1 MSTLQS
7 INKMYKVYEILPIS
21 EMFTSQ
27 DSKQLILEPLSC
39 VLKLSLL
46 QWKPSGTK
54 ISVSKN
60 SLQFIEPSLIQGISR
75 RMTGDSRQDLH
86 NICHPIIKCLEWYP
100 LQEYQFFYTQ
110 CCKGL
115 ETLKSSY
122 DSNSIINHTLD
133 HYIGLLGGKA
143 YEPLED
149 TPVTGGLRDM
159 WVPKEILILKTMLE
173 HILSLEDGSDRDM
186 YLVVFEHLLRI
197 KENKVNSYIQSIS
210 TSYS

>member
-39 VLKLSLL
+39 VLKLSIL

-110 CCKGL
+110 CCQGL

-173 HILSLEDGSDRDM
+173 HILSLENGGDRDM
-186 YLVVFEHLLRI
+186 YLVVFEHLLLI

>member
-110 CCKGL
+110 CCQGL

-149 TPVTGGLRDM
+149 TPVTGGLRAM

-186 YLVVFEHLLRI
+186 YLVVFEHLLLI
-197 KENKVNSYIQSIS
+197 KEDKVNSYIQSIS

>member
-110 CCKGL
+110 CCRGL

-133 HYIGLLGGKA
+133 HYIGLLGGKT

-173 HILSLEDGSDRDM
+173 HILSLEDGGDRDM
-186 YLVVFEHLLRI
+186 YLVVFEHLLLI

>member
-110 CCKGL
+110 CCQGL

-149 TPVTGGLRDM
+149 TPVTCGLRDM

-186 YLVVFEHLLRI
+186 YLVVFEHLLLI
-197 KENKVNSYIQSIS
+197 KEDKVNSYIQSIS

>member
-21 EMFTSQ
+21 ELFTSQ

-39 VLKLSLL
+39 VLKLSIL

-60 SLQFIEPSLIQGISR
+60 SLQFNEPSLIQGISR

-110 CCKGL
+110 CCQGL

-197 KENKVNSYIQSIS
+197 KEDKVNSYIQSIS

>member
-1 MSTLQS
+1 MNTFQY
-7 INKMYKVYEILPIS
+7 INKMYKVYEMLPG
-21 EMFTSQ
+21 Q

-39 VLKLSLL
+39 VLKLTLL
-46 QWKPSGTK
+46 QWKPTGTK

-60 SLQFIEPSLIQGISR
+60 SLHFDEPSLIQGLSR

-100 LQEYQFFYTQ
+100 ITEYEFFYTQ

-115 ETLKSSY
+115 ETLKLSY

-133 HYIGLLGGKA
+133 HYIGLLSGKE
-143 YEPLED
+143 YEPIED
-149 TPVTGGLRDM
+149 TAVTGGLRNM
-159 WVPKEILILKTMLE
+159 WLPKEILILETMLE
-173 HILSLEDGSDRDM
+173 HILSLDDNIDRDM
-186 YLVVFEHLLRI
+186 YLVVFEHLLLI
-197 KENKVNSYIQSIS
+197 KEDKVNTYIQSIS

>member
-1 MSTLQS
+1 
-7 INKMYKVYEILPIS
+7 MYKVYEILPIS

-100 LQEYQFFYTQ
+100 LHEYQFFYTQ
-110 CCKGL
+110 CCQGL

-186 YLVVFEHLLRI
+186 YLVVFEHLLLI
-197 KENKVNSYIQSIS
+197 KEDKVNSYIQSIS